1 MSDAGL
7 ELPDTRQRNGK
18 RDDQHQQNGHV
29 DGHWKILVRL
39 VNVAMIP
46 VCADKMNG
54 VLQYVGYRYKQ

>member
-7 ELPDTRQRNGK
+7 ELANARQSDGERNN
-18 RDDQHQQNGHV
+18 QHQQNGHV

>member
-29 DGHWKILVRL
+29 YRHGDSSSEI
-39 VNVAMIP
+39 NDAMIA
-46 VCADKMNG
+46 VCAVEMNG
-54 VLQYVGYRYKQ
+54 VVEYVGYRHNR

>member
-29 DGHWKILVRL
+29 YRHGDSSSEI
-39 VNVAMIP
+39 NDAIIP
-46 VCADKMNG
+46 VWRRQMN
-54 VLQYVGYRYKQ
+54 VGQRYFDYRSY